1 MKVNFI
7 NFSDPKDNKCF
18 LITGG
23 ELILKQEV
31 VEIILVKLKN
41 AGFNEK
47 VSISQDELERMQ
59 EIASRNM
66 GGSLFQE
73 NLILHIKHTSG
84 KFPEKIKLFL
94 EDTEIFNSPNI
105 ALIVESSI
113 EKTPASG
120 TWIKNFDANGLII
133 NCSKLKIMEEKIW
146 LKRQLNFL
154 PKDLLPIFGSSIF
167 QNNEANLLG
176 QKNEVS
182 LLKLLFLNQDKMS
195 EAKTDHIIFGSGISA
210 FELEDLLL
218 NRDFKKALKTIN
230 FMKEHDRQNS
240 APIIWIIAKVI
251 NSCLESLKSSNK
263 KSALINSGVWSSKI
277 NLYLN
282 LIKKAT
288 AKEFLSLNEEILKVD
303 LINKGLMRAETWEQI
318 ERVILK
324 LQDATSLQN

>member
-31 VEIILVKLKN
+31 VEIILVKLKS

-94 EDTEIFNSPNI
+94 EDAEIFNSPNI

-167 QNNEANLLG
+167 QNNEANLMG

-282 LIKKAT
+282 LIKQAT

>member
-7 NFSDPKDNKCF
+7 NFSDTKDHKCF

-31 VEIILVKLKN
+31 VEIILVKLKS

-94 EDTEIFNSPNI
+94 EDAEIFNSPNI

-282 LIKKAT
+282 LIKQAT

>member
-1 MKVNFI
+1 LKVNFI
-7 NFSDPKDNKCF
+7 NFSDPKDHKCF

-31 VEIILVKLKN
+31 VEIILVKLKS

-94 EDTEIFNSPNI
+94 EDAEIFNSPNI

-182 LLKLLFLNQDKMS
+182 LLKLLFLNQEKMS

-282 LIKKAT
+282 LIKQAT

>member
-23 ELILKQEV
+23 ELILKHEV
-31 VEIILVKLKN
+31 VEIILDKLKS

-84 KFPEKIKLFL
+84 KFPEKIKLFF
-94 EDTEIFNSPNI
+94 EDDEIFNSPNI

-240 APIIWIIAKVI
+240 APVIWTIAKVI

>member
-7 NFSDPKDNKCF
+7 NFSDPKDHKCF

-31 VEIILVKLKN
+31 VEIILVKLKS

-94 EDTEIFNSPNI
+94 EDAEIFNSPNI

-282 LIKKAT
+282 LIKEAT
-288 AKEFLSLNEEILKVD
+288 ANEFLSLNEEILKVD

>member
-31 VEIILVKLKN
+31 VEIILVKLKS

-94 EDTEIFNSPNI
+94 EDAEIFNSPNI

-146 LKRQLNFL
+146 LKRQLYFL

-182 LLKLLFLNQDKMS
+182 LLKLLFLNQEKMS

-282 LIKKAT
+282 LIKQAT

>member
-31 VEIILVKLKN
+31 VENILDKLKST
-41 AGFNEK
+41 GFNEK

-94 EDTEIFNSPNI
+94 EDAEIFNSPNI

-167 QNNEANLLG
+167 QNNEANLMG

-182 LLKLLFLNQDKMS
+182 LLKLLFLNQEKMS

-282 LIKKAT
+282 LIKEAT

>member
-31 VEIILVKLKN
+31 VEIILVKLKS

-94 EDTEIFNSPNI
+94 EDAEIFNSPNI

-240 APIIWIIAKVI
+240 APVIWTIAKVI

-282 LIKKAT
+282 LIKQAT

>member
-1 MKVNFI
+1 MKVNFL
-7 NFSDPKDNKCF
+7 NFSDPKDHKCF

-31 VEIILVKLKN
+31 VENILDKLKN
-41 AGFNEK
+41 TGFNEK
-47 VSISQDELERMQ
+47 VSISQDELERVQ

-84 KFPEKIKLFL
+84 KFPEKIKVFL
-94 EDTEIFNSPNI
+94 EDEEIFKSPNI
-105 ALIVESSI
+105 ALIIESSI
-113 EKTPASG
+113 EKTPVSG
-120 TWIKNFDANGLII
+120 SWIKSFDMNGLII
-133 NCSKLKIMEEKIW
+133 NCSKLKTMEEKIW

-154 PKDLLPIFGSSIF
+154 PKDLLPLFGGSIF

-182 LLKLLFLNQDKMS
+182 LLKLLFLNQDKIS
-195 EAKTDHIIFGSGISA
+195 EAKTDHIIFGSGITA

-282 LIKKAT
+282 LIKQAT

-303 LINKGLMRAETWEQI
+303 LINKGLMKAETWEQI

>member
-7 NFSDPKDNKCF
+7 NFSDPKDHKCF

-31 VEIILVKLKN
+31 VEIILVKLKS

-182 LLKLLFLNQDKMS
+182 LLKLLFLNQEKMS

-282 LIKKAT
+282 LIKEAT

>member
-1 MKVNFI
+1 MKINFL
-7 NFSDPKDNKCF
+7 NFSDPKDHKCF

-31 VEIILVKLKN
+31 VENILDKLKN
-41 AGFNEK
+41 TGFNEK

-94 EDTEIFNSPNI
+94 EDAEIFNSPNI

-240 APIIWIIAKVI
+240 APVIWIIAKVI

-282 LIKKAT
+282 LIKEAT

>member
-7 NFSDPKDNKCF
+7 NFSDPNDNKCF

-31 VEIILVKLKN
+31 VEIILVKLKS

-94 EDTEIFNSPNI
+94 EDAEIFNSPNI

-182 LLKLLFLNQDKMS
+182 LLKLLFLNQDEMS

-282 LIKKAT
+282 LIKQAT

-303 LINKGLMRAETWEQI
+303 LINKGIMRAETWEQI

>member
-7 NFSDPKDNKCF
+7 NFSDPKDHKCF

-31 VEIILVKLKN
+31 VEIILVKLKS

-94 EDTEIFNSPNI
+94 EDAEIFNSPNI

-288 AKEFLSLNEEILKVD
+288 AKEFLSLNE
-303 LINKGLMRAETWEQI
+303 
-318 ERVILK
+318 
-324 LQDATSLQN
+324 

>member
-31 VEIILVKLKN
+31 VEIILDKLKN
-41 AGFNEK
+41 SGFNEK

-84 KFPEKIKLFL
+84 KFPEKIKLFF
-94 EDTEIFNSPNI
+94 EDDEIFNSPNI

-251 NSCLESLKSSNK
+251 NACLESLKSSNK

>member
-1 MKVNFI
+1 MKVNFL
-7 NFSDPKDNKCF
+7 NFSDPKDHKCF

-31 VEIILVKLKN
+31 VENILDKLKN
-41 AGFNEK
+41 TGFNEK
-47 VSISQDELERMQ
+47 VSISQDELERIQ

-94 EDTEIFNSPNI
+94 EDAEIFNSPNI

-182 LLKLLFLNQDKMS
+182 LLKLLFLNQEKMS

-251 NSCLESLKSSNK
+251 NSCLESLRSSNK

-282 LIKKAT
+282 LIKQAT

>member
-94 EDTEIFNSPNI
+94 ENAEIFNSPNI

-154 PKDLLPIFGSSIF
+154 PNDLLPIFGSSIL

-182 LLKLLFLNQDKMS
+182 LLKLLFLNQEKMS

-210 FELEDLLL
+210 FEIEDLLL

-251 NSCLESLKSSNK
+251 NACLESLKSSNK

>member
-7 NFSDPKDNKCF
+7 NFSDPKDNQCF

-31 VEIILVKLKN
+31 VEIILVKLKS

-94 EDTEIFNSPNI
+94 EDAEIFNSPNI

-167 QNNEANLLG
+167 QNNEANLMG
-176 QKNEVS
+176 PKNEVS
-182 LLKLLFLNQDKMS
+182 PLKLLFLNQDKMS

-218 NRDFKKALKTIN
+218 NRNFKKALKTIN

>member
-1 MKVNFI
+1 LKVNFI
-7 NFSDPKDNKCF
+7 NFSDPKDHKCF

-31 VEIILVKLKN
+31 VEIILVKLKS

-59 EIASRNM
+59 EIASKNM

-94 EDTEIFNSPNI
+94 EDAEIFNSPNI

-282 LIKKAT
+282 LIKQAT

>member
-7 NFSDPKDNKCF
+7 NFSDPKDHKCF

-31 VEIILVKLKN
+31 VEIILVKLKS

-94 EDTEIFNSPNI
+94 EDAEIFNSPNI

-282 LIKKAT
+282 LIKASNGKRIF
-288 AKEFLSLNEEILKVD
+288 KFK
-303 LINKGLMRAETWEQI
+303 
-318 ERVILK
+318 
-324 LQDATSLQN
+324 

>member
-1 MKVNFI
+1 LKVNFI
-7 NFSDPKDNKCF
+7 NFSDPKDHKCF

-31 VEIILVKLKN
+31 VEIILVKLKS

-94 EDTEIFNSPNI
+94 EDAEIFNSPNI

>member
-7 NFSDPKDNKCF
+7 NFSDPKDHKCF

-31 VEIILVKLKN
+31 VEIILVKLKS

-73 NLILHIKHTSG
+73 NIILHIKHTSG

-94 EDTEIFNSPNI
+94 EDAEIFNSPNI

-282 LIKKAT
+282 LIKEAT